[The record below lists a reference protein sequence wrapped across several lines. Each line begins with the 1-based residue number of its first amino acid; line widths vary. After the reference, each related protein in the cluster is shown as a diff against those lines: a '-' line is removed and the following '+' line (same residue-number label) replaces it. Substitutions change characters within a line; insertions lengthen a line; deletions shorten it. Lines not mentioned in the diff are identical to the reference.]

1 MSSNINSADLTS
13 KENYAEKLFIQM
25 RTNCVICDAYVFK
38 DIYTFVDYPLL
49 FSPAKHPITED
60 EYASLDFIGCLNCG
74 CVQLRGLINP
84 SKLYENSIYITYNT
98 PTWRRHHE
106 LFAMF
111 IIANIGGGSDGS
123 SPKFLEI
130 GGSTAVLAKHI
141 LGRLPE
147 SDYTIMDMCSI
158 PPSFG
163 ETPQIKY
170 IQGNCEEYEYDA
182 GQVLIMSHVFEHLY
196 EPRHFIEK
204 ISRNVNEIFVSIPDM
219 LSLLKSGDNAIIN
232 IEHTFFCD
240 TTYIVHLF
248 KQFRYVCRQ
257 IYEFDGN
264 SVFYYFVKDLC
275 IPETIAD
282 DNNSYALPITANVYL
297 LDTIKNYF
305 IEREQKIRSISINT
319 PNCFICPSGHYG
331 QLTYNY
337 LNIIN
342 KKKVLGF
349 LDSDI
354 MKIGSR
360 VYGTNLQTYA
370 KSHIQR
376 YPKDITVIIVSER
389 FRNEIRKELLELNNG
404 IRFIDV

>member
-1 MSSNINSADLTS
+1 MSTENFAENSA
-13 KENYAEKLFIQM
+13 ENLFIQM
-25 RTNCVICDAYVFK
+25 RTNCVICNADKFC

-49 FSPAKHPITED
+49 FSPAKHPVALD
-60 EYASLDFIGCLNCG
+60 EHASLDFVGCVACG

-84 SKLYENSIYITYNT
+84 AKLYENSIYITYNT
-98 PTWRRHHE
+98 PTWSRHHE
-106 LFAMF
+106 LFANF
-111 IIANIGGGSDGS
+111 IIANNENAT
-123 SPKFLEI
+123 PKFLEI

-141 LGRLPE
+141 LHRLPE
-147 SDYTIMDMCSI
+147 TDYTIMDMCSI

-163 ETPQIKY
+163 DNTTIKY
-170 IQGNCEEYEYDA
+170 AQGNCEEYEYDA

-219 LSLLKSGDNAIIN
+219 LALLKSGDNAIIN

-240 TTYIVHLF
+240 TTYIIHLF
-248 KQFRYVCRQ
+248 KQFDYVCRQ

-282 DNNSYALPITANVYL
+282 DNNSYALKITNNVYL

-305 IEREQKIRSISINT
+305 VEREQKIRSISINT

-337 LNIIN
+337 LNVIN
-342 KKKVLGF
+342 KKKVMGF

-376 YPKDITVIIVSER
+376 YAREITVIIVSER
-389 FRNEIRKELLELNNG
+389 FRKEIREELFKLNSG